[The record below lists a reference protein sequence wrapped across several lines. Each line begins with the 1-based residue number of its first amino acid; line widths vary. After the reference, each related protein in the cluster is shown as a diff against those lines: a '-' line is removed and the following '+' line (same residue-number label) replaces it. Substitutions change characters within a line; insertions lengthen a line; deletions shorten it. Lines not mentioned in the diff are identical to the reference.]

1 MGKKKIKKKEKTQ
14 NESNEGSKK
23 ETNNTLKSDKN
34 EPKNLTKKEK
44 EIKRV
49 KYLSCY
55 YCDDGLDEGFEAF
68 KEKGEKVPYEDFG
81 MRDGFQIDVDEG
93 KIMNW
98 PEKGL
103 YLKLFI
109 KVVDTGTYVF
119 SDKDDNTIFEE
130 SGYVPDI
137 LGINEPAFG
146 DYINFDTDIQGNIL
160 GWKEKNIKEKIIDYL
175 KIRCI
180 GEDEEY

>member
-49 KYLSCY
+49 KYLSCC
-55 YCDDGLDEGFEAF
+55 YCDDGLDEGFEAY
-68 KEKGEKVPYEDFG
+68 KENGEKVPYEVFG
-81 MRDGFQIDVDEG
+81 MGDGFQIDVDEG

-119 SDKDDNTIFEE
+119 SDEDNKTIFEE

-137 LGINEPAFG
+137 LGINEPAYG
-146 DYINFDTDIQGNIL
+146 DYINFDTDIHGNIL
-160 GWKEKNIKEKIIDYL
+160 GWQEKNMKEKIIDYL

-180 GEDEEY
+180 GKDEEN